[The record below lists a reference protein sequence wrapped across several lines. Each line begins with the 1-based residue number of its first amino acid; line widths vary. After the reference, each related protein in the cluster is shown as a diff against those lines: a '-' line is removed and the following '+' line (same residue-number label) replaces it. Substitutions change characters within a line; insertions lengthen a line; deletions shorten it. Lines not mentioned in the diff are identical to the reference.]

1 MRSPAATR
9 VLILVGL
16 GVLALGLSGF
26 IWGAIGAA
34 FFGTTELLPK
44 PEVHLPAQSIA
55 GDHPGD
61 ALHGGTSFVLTNT
74 LLSSFV
80 ATGLLLIVFVLG
92 TARMSVVPGR
102 FQGLLETV
110 VEGLLRFTEGV
121 VGPQRARQLLPV
133 IATLFLFVVINA
145 WLGLL
150 PIYQSFGVLSD
161 DGHLK
166 AALLRPAGTDLNMP
180 LALALVSFVF
190 VETLGLRAFGFR
202 YLGKFIRVGNLLR
215 GRIFTGLIDLFVGL
229 LEAVSELVRVVSFTF
244 RLFGNML
251 AGEILLLVSAFLVAF
266 VFTVPFY
273 GLELLVGFVQAL
285 IFAGLTLVF
294 ASVAL
299 TPHEEEH

>member
-1 MRSPAATR
+1 MR

-34 FFGTTELLPK
+34 FFGTPALLPA
-44 PEVHLPAQSIA
+44 PEVHLPAQSVLGDDA
-55 GDHPGD
+55 GKDLKYLD
-61 ALHGGTSFVLTNT
+61 ANTSFVLTNT

-80 ATGLLLIVFVLG
+80 ATGILLLAFVVG
-92 TARMSVVPGR
+92 TARMSLVPGR
-102 FQGLLETV
+102 FQGMLETV

-121 VGPQRARQLLPV
+121 VGPQRARRLLPV
-133 IATLFLFVVINA
+133 IATLFLFVAVNA

-150 PIYQSFGVLSD
+150 PIYQSFGVLYEDS
-161 DGHLK
+161 GHLK
-166 AALLRPAGTDLNMP
+166 AAFLRPAGTDLNMP

-190 VETLGLRAFGFR
+190 VEALGIRAFGLGYF
-202 YLGKFIRVGNLLR
+202 GKFIRLGNLLR
-215 GRIFTGLIDLFVGL
+215 GRIFAGLIDLFVGV